1 MFGHHQTFTNVRWLI
16 ACWDIQHK
24 TSKRRQQDDG
34 KKREESKNALA
45 LLVVS
50 GWRVGILNTT
60 EGRNIAYR
68 KTINKL
74 SMNPRRKLCSLVR
87 STCPFF
93 MQSYWTNERY
103 KALLSF
109 IKHKFYN
116 GQKMPWASLLFQ
128 EPKPSLQLQLSTKC
142 RFNHTPIH
150 QEWLAVWGG

>member
-1 MFGHHQTFTNVRWLI
+1 MLRYLN
-16 ACWDIQHK
+16 K
-24 TSKRRQQDDG
+24 TSKRRKQDDG

-93 MQSYWTNERY
+93 MQSY
-103 KALLSF
+103 
-109 IKHKFYN
+109 
-116 GQKMPWASLLFQ
+116 
-128 EPKPSLQLQLSTKC
+128 
-142 RFNHTPIH
+142 
-150 QEWLAVWGG
+150 